1 MRKVFKSSSIMVG
14 QRGAALIVSLVF
26 MLILTIIGAASMQSA
41 TMQERMAGNARNV
54 EQAFQAA
61 EAALRQAEDELSQ
74 TSVGPFNGSGG
85 LYLWCAD
92 PTDSR
97 VACKAPDW
105 KDRDLKGWKAVAAD
119 TVVGV
124 SQQPDYIIE
133 ELNTFA
139 DSSAALDSDKMSTM
153 AFYRVTARGYG
164 SSDRSMVVL
173 SIMYKRG
180 GN

>member
-1 MRKVFKSSSIMVG
+1 M
-14 QRGAALIVSLVF
+14 
-26 MLILTIIGAASMQSA
+26 
-41 TMQERMAGNARNV
+41 
-54 EQAFQAA
+54 
-61 EAALRQAEDELSQ
+61 
-74 TSVGPFNGSGG
+74 
-85 LYLWCAD
+85 WCAD